1 VALRI
6 AYECLSTM
14 TNRRASCAFLPTNP
28 RPTAIA
34 LAKPSCR
41 MCIGQRPD
49 VREAGL
55 ELHLLNLALVLA
67 AAVGGGAVARHLGYP
82 AILGELIA
90 GIVLG
95 PAALGLLSADEA
107 LSVIAMV
114 GVLVM
119 MLYVGMHLDLG
130 DLRRS
135 SWPALLAAVGGFVV
149 PAGAGYW
156 LATAFGLS
164 PRSASFVALA
174 MGLTSLATKSRVL
187 VDLRIL
193 DTRVAHVMMAGA
205 LITDL
210 VALVGFSAL
219 LGSGDTGGVSGGDLA
234 AVVVKALVFIIV
246 SLAVGIRLFPIGAAY
261 LTRTGRIDRGT
272 LFLIVVIVALIYG
285 AAAELAG
292 LHGILGTFFAG
303 LLLRPGLFE
312 PRVFRDV
319 EQLVFRL
326 SVGFLAPIFFVTAG
340 FHVDLGVVRTDPMLL
355 AAVVA
360 VATAG
365 KIAGTALF
373 YLPSGRGW
381 REGLAVGAGMN
392 GRGAVEIIA
401 AELALERGLI
411 DQTVFSVLVLMA
423 LATTATVPFLLTRA
437 VDWLRRH
444 DQLVRASTRRGAI
457 VVGAGPVAR
466 QIALALTESGRV
478 RLIDTN
484 LDHCSEA
491 RALGLDAIHGNAL
504 DDSILRQAGAADAQ
518 RVICITRNASVNVLV
533 AQRATVDHGVPHAS
547 VALTGDDASSL
558 QDTLGE
564 STRSITETPLDL
576 EAWNRRIRRNSAQ
589 IGPIMWPADRVVSN
603 GPAAGEDHVALLVR
617 RGGEVVM
624 LSEVETTEP
633 GDELLGLN
641 NERPSRPMVVSDHD
655 ARVVDMLRHVASQGP
670 GS

>member
-1 VALRI
+1 V
-6 AYECLSTM
+6 
-14 TNRRASCAFLPTNP
+14 
-28 RPTAIA
+28 
-34 LAKPSCR
+34 
-41 MCIGQRPD
+41 
-49 VREAGL
+49 

-67 AAVGGGAVARHLGYP
+67 AAVAGGAVARRLGYP

-95 PAALGLLSADEA
+95 PAALGLLGADEA

-135 SWPALLAAVGGFVV
+135 SWPAFLAAVGGFVV

-164 PRSASFVALA
+164 ARSALFVALA
-174 MGLTSLATKSRVL
+174 MGLTSLATKSRIL

-193 DTRVAHVMMAGA
+193 DTRIAHVMMAGA
-205 LITDL
+205 LIADL
-210 VALVGFSAL
+210 LALVGFSAL
-219 LGSGDTGGVSGGDLA
+219 LGSGDTGGVSGGDIA
-234 AVVVKALVFIIV
+234 AVVVKALVFIVV
-246 SLAVGIRLFPIGAAY
+246 SLGVGIRLFPIGAAY
-261 LTRTGRIDRGT
+261 LSRTGRLDRGT
-272 LFLIVVIVALIYG
+272 LFLIVVIVALVYG

-319 EQLVFRL
+319 EQLVYRV

-340 FHVDLGVVRTDPMLL
+340 FHVDLGVVRTDPLLL

-360 VATAG
+360 VATVG

-373 YLPSGRGW
+373 YMPSGRGW

-423 LATTATVPFLLTRA
+423 LVTTATVPFLLTRA
-437 VDWLRRH
+437 VQWLRSH

-457 VVGAGPVAR
+457 VAGAGPIAR
-466 QIALALTESGRV
+466 QIALALTESGWV

-504 DDSILRQAGAADAQ
+504 DDSILRQAGAAEAQ
-518 RVICITRNASVNVLV
+518 RVICITGNASVNVLV

-558 QDTLGE
+558 QVALGE
-564 STRSITETPLDL
+564 STQPITEAPLDL
-576 EAWNRRIRRNSAQ
+576 EAWNRRIQRNSAK
-589 IGPIMWPADRVVSN
+589 IGPITWPADHVASN
-603 GPAAGEDHVALLVR
+603 GPASSEEDIALLVR
-617 RGGEVVM
+617 RRAEVVM
-624 LSEVETTEP
+624 LSEIETLEP
-633 GDELLGLN
+633 GDELLGLTN
-641 NERPSRPMVVSDHD
+641 QRRIRPIAVGEHGAP
-655 ARVVDMLRHVASQGP
+655 AVDVLRRVASQGP
-670 GS
+670 GP